1 MSDTELAYKIRKAL
15 IDNGFVRYDHEQNK
29 TLEWVILE
37 VLSEYKLLKIDLDI
51 LEEVKPWPW

>member
-29 TLEWVILE
+29 NLEWVMLE
-37 VLSEYKLLKIDLDI
+37 VLHKI
-51 LEEVKPWPW
+51 KSWPW

>member
-37 VLSEYKLLKIDLDI
+37 VLQ
-51 LEEVKPWPW
+51 EVKSWPW